1 MPASSRPDSA
11 MTAPEGRGHASQ
23 PGDRTEASVCHARRL
38 GLVEYEDGV
47 EAQRLLASARK
58 ADRLP
63 DQLLLLEHPHVVTV
77 GRRTRHMSV
86 HLSDHLRAAPD
97 VLARLDVELHETD
110 RGGAVTYHGPGQLV
124 VYPIVK
130 LTGRRRDV
138 HRYLRDLEEV
148 IIRVL
153 RDFGI
158 AAGRRS
164 EHTGV
169 WVGEE
174 KIASIGVHL
183 SQWVTTHGFA
193 LNVNTD
199 IRFFELIVPCG
210 LPHVRMTSME
220 RVLGSPVP
228 MEHVQERVIVRFQ
241 EVFERHIIER
251 PIEAESVQVLLRTPE
266 GTYLL
271 LKRTEREGGFWQPV
285 TGFIEP
291 GESPVHAA
299 LREVREETGLDLTRE
314 GLSLEECA
322 RTGRGSLPVLPLP
335 YIHAFALSVGDISD
349 TPPFFVR
356 EYSFLALIPSSS
368 SIRVNPSEHDA
379 FRFEDVATALSL
391 VPWKGNRRALIMS
404 ERLWMT
410 RERKLPS
417 DEVPLRS
424 SDRRECPSGDVLT
437 VRSRV

>member
-1 MPASSRPDSA
+1 MPTSSRPV
-11 MTAPEGRGHASQ
+11 MTASEERGLASE
-23 PGDRTEASVCHARRL
+23 PWDRTEAPVCHVRRL

-47 EAQRLLASARK
+47 EAQRLLAAARK

-63 DQLLLLEHPHVVTV
+63 DQLLLLEHPHVVTI
-77 GRRTRHMSV
+77 GRRTRHLSADV
-86 HLSDHLRAAPD
+86 SDHLRVAPEA
-97 VLARLDVELHETD
+97 LARLDVELHETD

-124 VYPIVK
+124 VYPILK

-153 RDFGI
+153 SDFGI

-164 EHTGV
+164 GQTGV

-193 LNVNTD
+193 LNVNTALH
-199 IRFFELIVPCG
+199 FFELIVPCG
-210 LPHVRMTSME
+210 LPDVRMTSME
-220 RVLGSPVP
+220 RVLGSPVS
-228 MEHVQERVIVRFQ
+228 MERVQQRVIARFQ
-241 EVFERHIIER
+241 EVFERHVVER
-251 PIEAESVQVLLRTPE
+251 PIEAESIQVLLRTPE

-271 LKRTEREGGFWQPV
+271 LKRIEREGGFWQPV

-314 GLSLEECA
+314 GLTLDGCTHEGGAEA
-322 RTGRGSLPVLPLP
+322 RGSLPLLPLP
-335 YIHAFALSVGDISD
+335 YVHAFALSLGEPHDA
-349 TPPFFVR
+349 PPFFVR
-356 EYSFLALIPSSS
+356 EYSFLAVIPTPS
-368 SIRVNPSEHDA
+368 SIRVNPSEHEA

-391 VPWKGNRRALIMS
+391 VRWKGNRRALILS

-410 RERKLPS
+410 RARGL
-417 DEVPLRS
+417 
-424 SDRRECPSGDVLT
+424 PSGDLLT